1 MTEDTQN
8 LRHPPAA
15 PPAHP
20 PHTSPAGAV
29 PFFAVMIIAAIVAFM
44 MAIYFHE
51 IQTTAKTTSSHIERG
66 GDDG

>member
-15 PPAHP
+15 PPAHT

-44 MAIYFHE
+44 LAVYFS
-51 IQTTAKTTSSHIERG
+51 QTSPQ
-66 GDDG
+66 